1 MFSLV
6 ASKAEQR
13 VPLVAVV
20 MELVMDIDLVG
31 MMVEMMVVEL
41 VACSVVLWVV
51 DLDFETAE
59 EMGD

>member
-1 MFSLV
+1 M
-6 ASKAEQR
+6 
-13 VPLVAVV
+13 AVV